1 MAEGVS
7 LWEACSLDVISVGIR
22 DPGAPQG
29 VWKGVLVKLAFTHLH
44 HPPLTASIY
53 SCALQMKVCETIS
66 HQEKIS
72 TPPHDPFFLNL
83 LDTTASEKLGL
94 KKGSD

>member
-1 MAEGVS
+1 MGVY
-7 LWEACSLDVISVGIR
+7 SLDVIRVGIR

-53 SCALQMKVCETIS
+53 SYALPMKVCETIS
-66 HQEKIS
+66 HQEEISGPPVTHSLSIGYHGLQRNWDKKI
-72 TPPHDPFFLNL
+72 
-83 LDTTASEKLGL
+83 K
-94 KKGSD
+94 